1 MEQWK
6 RLCSTL
12 EPLPIPTHFRL
23 PTPKSFSLVR
33 PTFATY
39 ALSRLPCRASIP
51 TKDFHLQALRP
62 EFNYPSNMDPIIKG
76 AIPVLPASN
85 TTESLNWWISVCGFK
100 ETFRDATP
108 PRYVGISRDEAS
120 LHISEMDDKGLA
132 LTVGD
137 QTMVRLIVNGVDAL
151 YIEYQNRGGK
161 VHPNGALQTKP
172 WGTKEFTVIDPN
184 GVCVTFQE

>member
-1 MEQWK
+1 
-6 RLCSTL
+6 
-12 EPLPIPTHFRL
+12 
-23 PTPKSFSLVR
+23 
-33 PTFATY
+33 
-39 ALSRLPCRASIP
+39 
-51 TKDFHLQALRP
+51 
-62 EFNYPSNMDPIIKG
+62 MDPIIKS

-100 ETFRDATP
+100 EIFRDATP
-108 PRYVGISRDEAS
+108 PRYVGISRDEAY

-137 QTMVRLIVNGVDAL
+137 QTMVRLIVNGVDAM